1 MLNATFDRGVG
12 PAIIVIPGVQGRWEW
27 MRPALDA
34 LARRCR
40 AISYS
45 LGRVSR
51 DPREAF
57 KQLAGQV
64 DRVLDRAGV
73 ETAEVLG
80 VSFGGL
86 IAAHYAAI
94 RPQRVNTLIVASSPS
109 PRWRPSEA
117 QARSMRRPWLSAPG
131 FMALASLQAL
141 REMTEAIP
149 GRGAQLHFCARQ
161 AVRIAAAPVLPSAM
175 AARARLLGGLDL
187 STECRQIVAPTLVI
201 TGTPD
206 LDRVVA
212 VASTREYLT
221 LIPGARYAM
230 MEKTGHL
237 GLVTKP
243 ERFAQLVGDFVIG
256 HHATSTDHPTQSHAS
271 HP

>member
-1 MLNATFDRGVG
+1 MLNAPFDRGAG
-12 PAIIVIPGVQGRWEW
+12 PAIVVIPGVQGRWEW

-34 LARRCR
+34 LAGPCR

-57 KQLAGQV
+57 EQFADQV

-73 ETAEVLG
+73 ETAAVLG
-80 VSFGGL
+80 VSFGGI
-86 IAAHYAAI
+86 IAAHYAAT
-94 RPQRVNTLIVASSPS
+94 RPRRANALIVASSPS

-117 QARSMRRPWLSAPG
+117 QARSIRRPWLSAPA
-131 FMALASLQAL
+131 FMARASLL
-141 REMTEAIP
+141 TLSEMIAAIP
-149 GRGAQLHFCARQ
+149 DRRAQWHFCARQ
-161 AVRIAAAPVLPSAM
+161 AVRIAAAPVAPAAM
-175 AARARLLGGLDL
+175 AARASLLGGLDIAM
-187 STECRQIVAPTLVI
+187 ECRQILAPTLVI
-201 TGTPD
+201 SGTPD
-206 LDRVVA
+206 LDRVVP

-237 GLVTKP
+237 GLVTRP
-243 ERFAQLVGDFVIG
+243 QQFAQLVGDFVIQ
-256 HHATSTDHPTQSHAS
+256 HQPSSIDHSTQPHAS